1 MKKKIFLI
9 VISILIFSSIL
20 YFCFVFLKKDDSKP
34 YVYLKKDDYSFD
46 SKMIQQV
53 NKYYENN
60 YIISPYSINVALN
73 MLKDGTVGTT
83 REEIDSVISD
93 YSAVPGL
100 DSANSVFINPMYKS
114 LVLKKYGLIER
125 IKNWFSR
132 FRKKENNM
140 PNNDNHAVI
149 NERKKKGE
157 YGIWITHR
165 IT

>member
-46 SKMIQQV
+46 SKIIQQV

-100 DSANSVFINPMYKS
+100 DSANSVFINPIYKNI
-114 LVLKKYGLIER
+114 VLKKYLSTI
-125 IKNWFSR
+125 
-132 FRKKENNM
+132 RKKYN
-140 PNNDNHAVI
+140 
-149 NERKKKGE
+149 GE
-157 YGIWITHR
+157 I
-165 IT
+165 